1 MGSITGLAKLYFT
14 FAIKVRDS
22 IKVDFSLKPLKKQTI
37 KKKHFTSRC
46 FVMNSQ
52 LRFQW
57 LWLNPV
63 NYFLYVFVVMNDA
76 PDFVLISRHVN
87 VRGRAQPQGER
98 LSRRP
103 HFMKEA
109 RARSVCLMTSS
120 PRLGSPAEDAVDSI
134 GCRLLLWEGLLQ
146 SHFSLA
152 SPPLMYTSL
161 IPWVIFL
168 SIHGSPKT
176 TLCYCSETALPRG
189 FQCLEM
195 WCLCM
200 SILLNR
206 VLSFPWVVKWGVEGE
221 LKQTAYPKYST
232 LLGV

>member
-1 MGSITGLAKLYFT
+1 MHL
-14 FAIKVRDS
+14 
-22 IKVDFSLKPLKKQTI
+22 P
-37 KKKHFTSRC
+37 
-46 FVMNSQ
+46 
-52 LRFQW
+52 
-57 LWLNPV
+57 
-63 NYFLYVFVVMNDA
+63 A

-120 PRLGSPAEDAVDSI
+120 PRLGSPAEDVVDSI

-176 TLCYCSETALPRG
+176 TLCYCSETVLLRG
-189 FQCLEM
+189 FQCLDM
-195 WCLCM
+195 WCLCT

-206 VLSFPWVVKWGVEGE
+206 VLSFPWVVKWRGRGIETNRLPKVFNFIRCINDSIKDAACYFLFSAIGL
-221 LKQTAYPKYST
+221 LKDFFVTNGGWYR
-232 LLGV
+232 